1 MKHFMWVQ
9 FRILCFM
16 LRVSDLKTCEMA
28 KFIQYIYQ
36 CMYLNSGC
44 RNTIFF
50 IVRTYYI
57 WLNFMKLYGSG
68 TAVVIVSYLLLFFV
82 FVIRYFF
89 TLSFPIILSFYFSFL
104 HKIIKQSLLCL
115 AFCPFLY
122 VLIKIFLRIFTKFLI
137 SLIANISNFCK
148 NFFKPT

>member
-1 MKHFMWVQ
+1 MH
-9 FRILCFM
+9 
-16 LRVSDLKTCEMA
+16 
-28 KFIQYIYQ
+28 
-36 CMYLNSGC
+36 LNSGC

-68 TAVVIVSYLLLFFV
+68 TAVVIVLYLLLYFV
-82 FVIRYFF
+82 FVIRYSL

-104 HKIIKQSLLCL
+104 HKIKLLCL

>member
-1 MKHFMWVQ
+1 
-9 FRILCFM
+9 
-16 LRVSDLKTCEMA
+16 
-28 KFIQYIYQ
+28 
-36 CMYLNSGC
+36 MYLNSGC

-68 TAVVIVSYLLLFFV
+68 TAVVIVSYLLLLFD
-82 FVIRYFF
+82 FVIRYSL

-104 HKIIKQSLLCL
+104 HKIKTYSLLCL